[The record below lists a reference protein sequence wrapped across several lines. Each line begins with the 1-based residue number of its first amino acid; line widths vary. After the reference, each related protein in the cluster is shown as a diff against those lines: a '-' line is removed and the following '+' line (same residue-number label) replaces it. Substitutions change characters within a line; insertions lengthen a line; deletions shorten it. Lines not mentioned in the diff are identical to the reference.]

1 MEASGMGQ
9 GTGGDGG
16 QQGDG
21 QQGGEQG
28 QGGPDLAALQGTL
41 AQHGET
47 LESMR
52 EFMQELRQ
60 AQGQETDP
68 QQEQQADLDL
78 DLSYLDPAVA
88 AGMDPDALSQQLQQT
103 ISQAADQIAD
113 RKVNERIGPVEQQ
126 MNEMRRSQEV
136 TALVGEFPELGEA
149 DTAQQVLSAAAS
161 LAQQM
166 GRPELGEEPS
176 FWRLTYLAGRAADAA
191 QEEQGDVPA
200 PASLESGAGA
210 TPGGGGGEL
219 GDLIVSGGMSG
230 RQGAGVLPFGPGQ
243 R

>member
-16 QQGDG
+16 QQGD

-149 DTAQQVLSAAAS
+149 DTAQQVLSAAQRAS
-161 LAQQM
+161 RSRWAV
-166 GRPELGEEPS
+166 RS
-176 FWRLTYLAGRAADAA
+176 WARSRL
-191 QEEQGDVPA
+191 
-200 PASLESGAGA
+200 
-210 TPGGGGGEL
+210 
-219 GDLIVSGGMSG
+219 SGG
-230 RQGAGVLPFGPGQ
+230 
-243 R
+243 